1 MTDTSRPVRVLLV
14 EDHELL
20 ADSVAA
26 ALTVEGYDV
35 VRPPTLDTE
44 AIVAAAEE
52 APVQVALVDLRLGDE
67 ATALPLIPQL
77 RDAGAAVLMVTGETD
92 QVALAECVEAGA
104 IGLVHK
110 SVALDELIDAVH
122 HVAELRTHMSRAEHD
137 ELLHQLRE
145 HRRADS
151 ERLEPFQQLTARE
164 QQVLAGLVDGLSA
177 EGIATR
183 DFVSIATI
191 RSQIRSILSK
201 LGVGSQLAAVA
212 LARAAG
218 WSVNRP

>member
-1 MTDTSRPVRVLLV
+1 MTDGSRAIRVLLV
-14 EDHELL
+14 EDHDLL

-26 ALTVEGYDV
+26 ALTAEGYDV
-35 VRPPTLDTE
+35 VRPPALDAA
-44 AIVAAAEE
+44 AIVAAAQES
-52 APVQVALVDLRLGDE
+52 PVQVALVDLRLSE
-67 ATALPLIPQL
+67 QTTALPLIPQL

-92 QVALAECVEAGA
+92 KVMLAECVEAGA

-122 HVAELRTHMSRAEHD
+122 HVAELRTHMSKAERD
-137 ELLHQLRE
+137 DLLQQLRQ

-151 ERLEPFQQLTARE
+151 ERLGPFRELTARE
-164 QQVLAGLVDGLSA
+164 QQVLAGLMDGLSA
-177 EGIATR
+177 EALAER

-218 WSVNRP
+218 WAPDAP

>member
-1 MTDTSRPVRVLLV
+1 M
-14 EDHELL
+14 
-20 ADSVAA
+20 
-26 ALTVEGYDV
+26 
-35 VRPPTLDTE
+35 VRPPALDPE

-52 APVQVALVDLRLGDE
+52 APVQVALVDLRLGDQ

-92 QVALAECVEAGA
+92 TVALAECVEAGA

-122 HVAELRTHMSRAEHD
+122 HVAELRTHMSKAERD

-145 HRRADS
+145 HRRADT

-164 QQVLAGLVDGLSA
+164 EQVLAGLMDGLSA
-177 EGIATR
+177 DAIAER

-191 RSQIRSILSK
+191 RSQIRSIHAK
-201 LGVGSQLAAVA
+201 LGVGSPLAAVA

-218 WSVNRP
+218 WAPDAS